1 MNRERPP
8 SEPAQPSAVLDTA
21 ALVTAMAVAPGVYA
35 RNRMFAFFKDPAVR
49 RARDR
54 AALLRGMVRQLAG
67 AHGDAVIVAFDR
79 TAERC
84 KLRYRVPA
92 IRLERV
98 VHLDAQEAACL
109 SYLVGRS
116 GCPVLALSESDAAA
130 DRAAVEA
137 ALRRL
142 SI

>member
-1 MNRERPP
+1 MSAERPP
-8 SEPAQPSAVLDTA
+8 VLDTA

-67 AHGDAVIVAFDR
+67 SHGDAVVVAFER
-79 TAERC
+79 SAGRC

-98 VHLDAQEAACL
+98 VDLDAQEAACL
-109 SYLVGRS
+109 SYLVSRS
-116 GCPVLALSESDAAA
+116 GSCVLAGSESEAAA

-142 SI
+142 SE